1 MTDEA
6 RANDQEAHNYVRR
19 KQPCELCIAHPAAH
33 YESRT
38 VIVVG
43 SGRGGTTAI
52 AGAVHALGIRMAEP
66 DPKTGLFPLNM
77 EDPEIVLAGLGRNL
91 PTGAGRHTAVVREIS
106 RLIEQRSD
114 RHANWGWK
122 DPNAA
127 GYLEAVLPRC
137 RNPLVVFVVRN
148 ALDLT
153 LSLTAASVDEL
164 SIERGMDVAF
174 STYIQLWNILKKC
187 GVPTLLV
194 SYERLLQLRE
204 LFVDQLADFLRLA
217 PTPEQ
222 RATAIDFLRQE
233 GGYHWF
239 DQLKKTD
246 STSKSHVHSLLDD
259 DVTDEDSQPAEAPVT
274 RRPTLL
280 EAGCEPGVSRSAAIL
295 YGLTKEGT
303 VGAEIG
309 PFYNP
314 IAAKRDGWRTLVVDF
329 ANTEKLRAAAESHS
343 SPEIRAMASNI
354 EEVEIVWLGEPLD
367 ELIRVHTTSRLNYL
381 IASHAIEHL
390 PDLLGFLRATERVMA
405 YGGIMSLAVPDMRY
419 TFDFFFAPSTLGQV
433 LAAHRE
439 CRRRHLPEQVFDAV
453 ARNAWSNGAGCWVP
467 GMGKDVSVRPS
478 LLHAW
483 KTYQEDMKAVEY
495 RDCHAWYFTPSSFE
509 LLMLECWQLGLT
521 GFIIKTLTPSSAAC
535 FGSEFLVQLERRR
548 RPTKAERQATA
559 EAVDHR
565 RQELLGAIV
574 VELAERVTDLPEK
587 VRQAL
592 PAAVSDEPKTWLSA
606 PKRTADGLADVAS
619 PVPSFVRE

>member
-1 MTDEA
+1 MTGEA
-6 RANDQEAHNYVRR
+6 RVNDQEAHNYIRR
-19 KQPCELCIAHPAAH
+19 KQPCEFCIARSAAH
-33 YESRT
+33 YDSRT

-43 SGRGGTTAI
+43 SGRGGTTAV

-66 DPKTGLFPLNM
+66 NPKTGLLPLNM
-77 EDPEIVLAGLGRNL
+77 EDPEIVLTGLGRNL
-91 PTGAGRHTAVVREIS
+91 PTGAGRHTAIVREIS

-122 DPNAA
+122 DPSAA

-153 LSLTAASVDEL
+153 LSLTAASGDTL
-164 SIERGMDVAF
+164 SIEQGIDVAF
-174 STYIQLWNILKKC
+174 STYIELWNILKKC

-194 SYERLLQLRE
+194 SYERLLQRRE
-204 LFVDQLADFLRLA
+204 VFVDQLGDFLRLA

-222 RATAIDFLRQE
+222 RATAIDFLHQE

-239 DQLKKTD
+239 DKSKKTD
-246 STSKSHVHSLLDD
+246 LSSNSDTHCSLEDD
-259 DVTDEDSQPAEAPVT
+259 ATDEDSQSAEAPVT
-274 RRPTLL
+274 KRPTLPEL
-280 EAGCEPGVSRSAAIL
+280 GCAPGASRSAAIL
-295 YGLTKEGT
+295 YGLTKDGT

-314 IAAKRDGWRTLVVDF
+314 IAPKRDGWRTLVVDF
-329 ANTEKLRAAAESHS
+329 ANTEKLRAAAKSHS

-354 EEVEIVWLGEPLD
+354 EEVEIVWRGEPLD
-367 ELIRVHTTSRLNYL
+367 ELIRGHAPSRLDYL

-390 PDLLGFLRATERVMA
+390 PDLLGFLQAAERVIA
-405 YGGIMSLAVPDMRY
+405 NGGIMSLAVSDMRY

-521 GFIIKTLTPSSAAC
+521 GFIIKTLTPSSAVC
-535 FGSEFLVQLERRR
+535 LGSEFLVQLERRR
-548 RPTKAERQATA
+548 RPTKAERQAAA

-565 RQELLGAIV
+565 RQELLAAIV
-574 VELAERVTDLPEK
+574 VELAERVTALPEK
-587 VRQAL
+587 FRQAL
-592 PAAVSDEPKTWLSA
+592 PPGLSRDPEAWLCG
-606 PKRTADGLADVAS
+606 PKRPAGGLAEVAS
-619 PVPSFVRE
+619 PVAAVVHE